1 VGRAFFLGQGV
12 FVGRL
17 EVAFKTLG
25 SDGDFEG
32 LGDCEWFL
40 LAHLLSGKGIFD
52 TDYAH
57 RVFH

>member
-1 VGRAFFLGQGV
+1 MTRAFFLGQGM

-40 LAHLLSGKGIFD
+40 FVDLLFGKRIFD

-57 RVFH
+57 RVLH